1 MSTVRACR
9 NALTA
14 ILSAWRVSTAPP
26 KLIRP
31 WLDSARNLVN
41 AEGPSWELSELLA
54 VTDELEAWAEF
65 IRANPDEYA
74 MEAAEV
80 RLLPLHVPLALTSL
94 TRSTQIS
101 FNSTVA
107 EEHFPTLNTLYD
119 ESPGTSARS
128 EPRRRRRARRES
140 PRPSSRTRS
149 RSPKRVRPSLFS
161 PLFVELD

>member
-94 TRSTQIS
+94 TRST
-101 FNSTVA
+101 A
-107 EEHFPTLNTLYD
+107 
-119 ESPGTSARS
+119 
-128 EPRRRRRARRES
+128 
-140 PRPSSRTRS
+140 
-149 RSPKRVRPSLFS
+149 PSLKSTF
-161 PLFVELD
+161 PP